1 MTVILL
7 LGMLTVV
14 LAIIGVFAQSAGT
27 DSRESIGDTRG
38 EQHVHRS
45 I

>member
-7 LGMLTVV
+7 LGTLTVV

-27 DSRESIGDTRG
+27 DSRDSIEDTRG
-38 EQHVHRS
+38 SRHVHRS